1 MLLFDYFFDKN
12 YFFNLNFALSVLF
25 MWFHLLRI
33 LLHFLQK
40 LTKLHR
46 NFVCIYE
53 NIHNCVWYF
62 WRCAEPIFK
71 GYGSWQGKKQPLGK
85 KDICKKRYSQNFM
98 INIRKYCKK
107 SNIYNS
113 LKKHIFK
120 QLKKA
125 INQTLNISFQNTLE
139 DTAFL
144 Y

>member
-1 MLLFDYFFDKN
+1 MTIF
-12 YFFNLNFALSVLF
+12 
-25 MWFHLLRI
+25 
-33 LLHFLQK
+33 
-40 LTKLHR
+40 LTKIIFLTWILPCLFYLCDFIFSEFCYIFFK
-46 NFVCIYE
+46 NWQSYTETFSAYMKIFTIVSD
-53 NIHNCVWYF
+53 
-62 WRCAEPIFK
+62 IFK
-71 GYGSWQGKKQPLGK
+71 DVLNQFSKWKSKHWEK